1 MLDIKPI
8 QDELRASKID
18 GWLLCD
24 LYHRDPVAYRVL
36 GMPPGMAKRRWF
48 YLIPAKGEPRKLVHR
63 IEAEALDGL
72 PGKKLLYA
80 GIDELKKNLTKLL
93 GREKTLAM
101 QYSPL
106 SAIPIISLVDA
117 GTVELVRSYGKK
129 VVSSGELIQ
138 KFAARWTPDQL
149 NGHQAAGRCID
160 RIIQQAFGQAATYV
174 RQGKPL
180 TEYELQQWVI
190 EQFRAN
196 LLVTDDAPIV
206 AIGPNSGNPHYEPTA
221 ASSQMLREGEVLLLD
236 VWGKLRAADSVYY
249 DITWVGFLGAKVPDK
264 VAQVFAIVKEARDA
278 AVHLAQEAVKDGR
291 RICGWQVDQA
301 ARKVIEKAGYGKYFI
316 HRTGHN
322 IGQEVHGLGTNMDS
336 LETRDDRPIVPHTCF
351 SVEPGIYLPE
361 FGIRSEVNVYVA
373 ERQARVTGAVQNE
386 VIPLLA

>member
-1 MLDIKPI
+1 M
-8 QDELRASKID
+8 
-18 GWLLCD
+18 
-24 LYHRDPVAYRVL
+24 
-36 GMPPGMAKRRWF
+36 
-48 YLIPAKGEPRKLVHR
+48 
-63 IEAEALDGL
+63 DGL

-236 VWGKLRAADSVYY
+236 VWWKLRAADSVYY

>member
-1 MLDIKPI
+1 MPDIEAI
-8 QDELRASKID
+8 QDELRASKMD

-36 GMPPGMAKRRWF
+36 GLPPGMAKRRWF

-72 PGKKLLYA
+72 PGKKFLYA
-80 GIDELKKNLTKLL
+80 GLDELKKNLPKLL

-106 SAIPIISLVDA
+106 SAIPVISLVDA
-117 GTVELVRSYGKK
+117 GTVELVRSFGRK

-138 KFAARWTPDQL
+138 KFAARWTPEQL
-149 NGHQAAGRCID
+149 ESHLQAGKVID
-160 RIIQQAFGQAATYV
+160 RVIQQAFSQAATYV
-174 RQGKPL
+174 RQGKPI
-180 TEYELQQWVI
+180 TEYELQQWI
-190 EQFRAN
+190 LEQFRAN
-196 LLVTDDAPIV
+196 LLVTDDPPIV

-221 ASSQMLREGEVLLLD
+221 AASQPLRQGELLLLD
-236 VWGKLRAADSVYY
+236 VWGRTRGTNSVYY
-249 DITWVGFLGAKVPDK
+249 DITWVGFLGQKVPPK
-264 VAQVFAIVKEARDA
+264 CAEVFNVVREARDA
-278 AVHLAQEAVKDGR
+278 AVTLVQDAVKAGKR
-291 RICGWQVDQA
+291 LSGWEVDRA
-301 ARKVIEKAGYGKYFI
+301 ARKVIERAGYGKFFI

-336 LETRDDRPIVPHTCF
+336 LETHDDRPVLAHTCF
-351 SVEPGIYLPE
+351 SVEPGVYLPE

-373 ERQARVTGAVQNE
+373 DRQARVTGAVQTE